1 MGVEE
6 CAALCNKEPDN
17 RFFCFGYYFVHL
29 CIAHFGGEPASGF
42 YCIMILCKKVLNFLN
57 K

>member
-1 MGVEE
+1 MGVGE

-29 CIAHFGGEPASGF
+29 FIAHLQGSLQVDFIA
-42 YCIMILCKKVLNFLN
+42 L
-57 K
+57 